1 MQRRIAALAGTLLLA
16 ATLVGC
22 SDDATPDARGDTP
35 AETTAQT
42 PAQTTG
48 KRLPDKRVCDLVPSA
63 ELEKALE
70 KIAEEYRSQDGRQCF
85 FYLES
90 PTSVQIDQGVEDAR
104 GGSAID
110 VDGVRATKLEKKGS
124 CAIDVW
130 LVPDDLDQ
138 QFTVDAGTCDRSLTL
153 ARLIL
158 GKLPD

>member
-35 AETTAQT
+35 AETA
-42 PAQTTG
+42 G

-63 ELEKALE
+63 ELAKTIE
-70 KIAEEYRSQDGRQCF
+70 KIAEEYRSEDGRQCF

-90 PTSVQIDQGVEDAR
+90 PTSVKIDQGIEDAR

-124 CAIDVW
+124 CAVDVW

-138 QFTVDAGTCDRSLTL
+138 QFTVDAGNCDRSLTL

>member
-1 MQRRIAALAGTLLLA
+1 MRRRIAALAGAILLA

-22 SDDATPDARGDTP
+22 SDDATPDAQGDTS
-35 AETTAQT
+35 AETA
-42 PAQTTG
+42 G
-48 KRLPDKRVCDLVPSA
+48 KRLPHKRVCDLVPSA
-63 ELEKALE
+63 ELEKAIE
-70 KIAEEYRSQDGRQCF
+70 KIAEEYRSEDGRQCY

-90 PTSVQIDQGVEDAR
+90 PTSMQIDQGLEDAR
-104 GGSAID
+104 GGTAID

-124 CAIDVW
+124 CTLDVW

-138 QFTVDAGTCDRSLTL
+138 QFTVEAGTCDRSLTL

>member
-1 MQRRIAALAGTLLLA
+1 MQRRIAVLAGTLLLA
-16 ATLVGC
+16 ATVVGC
-22 SDDATPDARGDTP
+22 SDDATPDAPEDTQ
-35 AETTAQT
+35 AKTA
-42 PAQTTG
+42 G

-63 ELEKALE
+63 ELEKSIE
-70 KIAEEYRSQDGRQCF
+70 KIAEEYRSDDGRQCY

-90 PTSVQIDQGVEDAR
+90 PTSVSIDQGIEDAR

-124 CAIDVW
+124 CSVDVW

-138 QFTVDAGTCDRSLTL
+138 QFTVDAGTCDRSLAL